1 MNFDIITLDGKKT
14 GTVTLPESVFGVE
27 VRTDLLARAVNWQ
40 MANSREW
47 LASTKTRGEIDRS
60 KKKHGPQ
67 KKSGNARHGARSSN
81 IFVGGGASHGPRPR
95 TTTNS
100 LPKQVRI
107 LALKTALSSKAA
119 GSNLIIVDEASLSTH
134 KTKQLALQLGKM
146 NALNATF
153 IVDSFEGN
161 FDKATRNLPHVKVLP
176 TTGANVYD
184 ILHREKLVLTSKA
197 VDLLVARLNA
207 DSAEPKAK
215 RVKAAKPEA
224 AAKPAKK
231 AAAPKAEKAAK
242 AEKPAAA
249 KKAPAAKTKSAK

>member
-1 MNFDIITLDGKKT
+1 MNFDVITLDGKKT
-14 GTVTLPESVFGVE
+14 GSVTLPESVFGVE

-40 MANSREW
+40 LANNREW
-47 LASTKTRGEIDRS
+47 LANTKTRGEVDRS

-100 LPKQVRI
+100 LPKQVRA

-119 GSNLIIVDEASLSTH
+119 GSNLIIVDEASLSSH
-134 KTKQLALQLGKM
+134 KTKELAIKLGKM

-176 TTGANVYD
+176 TAGANVYD

-197 VDLLVARLNA
+197 VDLLVARL
-207 DSAEPKAK
+207 DSEGSEPKAK
-215 RVKAAKPEA
+215 KAAAEKPV
-224 AAKPAKK
+224 KK
-231 AAAPKAEKAAK
+231 AAAPKAEKAEK
-242 AEKPAAA
+242 AAKPAA
-249 KKAPAAKTKSAK
+249 KKPAAKTKSAK

>member
-1 MNFDIITLDGKKT
+1 MNFDVITLDGKKT
-14 GTVTLPESVFGVE
+14 GSVTLPESVFGVE

-40 MANSREW
+40 LANNREW
-47 LASTKTRGEIDRS
+47 LANTKTRGEIDRS

-107 LALKTALSSKAA
+107 LALKTALSSKAS
-119 GSNLIIVDEASLSTH
+119 GSNLIIVDEASLASH
-134 KTKQLALQLGKM
+134 KTKELAAKLGKM

-176 TTGANVYD
+176 TAGANVYD

-197 VDLLVARLNA
+197 VDLLVARLTTEG
-207 DSAEPKAK
+207 AEPKAK
-215 RVKAAKPEA
+215 KPAKAAAPKA
-224 AAKPAKK
+224 AAKPAK
-231 AAAPKAEKAAK
+231 AAAPKAEKAEK